1 MAWSTPKT
9 WTSGYVVLASD
20 LNTYIKNQ
28 QLVTAPAV
36 LTAQGDLLYAS
47 GANAPARLAKD
58 TNSTRSLTNT
68 GGSNNPAWAQVAL
81 ATGVSG
87 TLPVGNGGT
96 NVSSLADKSVLI
108 TQDSGTDTVTAA
120 AMTTSGQVLIGGASG
135 PAVATLT
142 AGSGMAVTNGDGTIE
157 LSVTGGGVAATKMY
171 TTTTD
176 PGTTRTTMITPTGGT
191 AIRMISIEK
200 IVNSSGA
207 TGITET
213 YFGTG
218 ANISSDA
225 TKAISKITTPAS
237 EYRNYFRNWPA
248 GDGPVGATND
258 VLSIRNNVLGLDGVE
273 LTFVYTEE

>member
-36 LTAQGDLLYAS
+36 LTAQGDILYAS

-58 TNSTRSLTNT
+58 ANSTRSLTNT

-157 LSVTGGGVAATKMY
+157 LSVTGGAGVATKMIMSWV
-171 TTTTD
+171 D
-176 PGTTRTTMITPTGGT
+176 PGTTRTTLITPTGGT
-191 AIRMISIEK
+191 KIRIHSVEYLNN
-200 IVNSSGA
+200 VSASVA
-207 TGITET
+207 VLEL

-218 ANISSDA
+218 ASMASDY
-225 TKAISKITTPAS
+225 TKAISTVIAAVAS
-237 EYRNYFRNWPA
+237 QNFYRQWEA
-248 GDGPVGATND
+248 TGGPIGATDD
-258 VLSIRNNVLGLDGVE
+258 VLSYRHNVLGADGIGV
-273 LTFVYTEE
+273 TIVYSEE